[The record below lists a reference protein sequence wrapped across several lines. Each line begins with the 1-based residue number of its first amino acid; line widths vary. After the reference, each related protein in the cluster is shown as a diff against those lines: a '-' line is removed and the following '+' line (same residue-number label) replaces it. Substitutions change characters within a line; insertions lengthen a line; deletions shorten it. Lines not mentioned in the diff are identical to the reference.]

1 MTYTHLTTDELVIIE
16 SYFKMNQS
24 VAKTAHCLNRSRQTI
39 HKVYLFFKQG
49 KSALE
54 YYQQYKKNKSNCGR
68 RPLVLPEEQSEYIQ
82 RKVVQGWTPD
92 VIVGRAAFPIS
103 CSARTIYRMF
113 KKRGYLILLTYR

>member
-54 YYQQYKKNKSNCGR
+54 YYQQYKKTN
-68 RPLVLPEEQSEYIQ
+68 QT
-82 RKVVQGWTPD
+82 VVD
-92 VIVGRAAFPIS
+92 VRLFYLRNNQNI
-103 CSARTIYRMF
+103 F
-113 KKRGYLILLTYR
+113 KERLFKDGHLM

>member
-16 SYFKMNQS
+16 SYFKINQS

-54 YYQQYKKNKSNCGR
+54 Y
-68 RPLVLPEEQSEYIQ
+68 
-82 RKVVQGWTPD
+82 
-92 VIVGRAAFPIS
+92 
-103 CSARTIYRMF
+103 
-113 KKRGYLILLTYR
+113 

>member
-68 RPLVLPEEQSEYIQ
+68 RPLVLPRNNQNIFKE
-82 RKVVQGWTPD
+82 RLFKDGHRCDCW
-92 VIVGRAAFPIS
+92 S
-103 CSARTIYRMF
+103 CSVSY
-113 KKRGYLILLTYR
+113 